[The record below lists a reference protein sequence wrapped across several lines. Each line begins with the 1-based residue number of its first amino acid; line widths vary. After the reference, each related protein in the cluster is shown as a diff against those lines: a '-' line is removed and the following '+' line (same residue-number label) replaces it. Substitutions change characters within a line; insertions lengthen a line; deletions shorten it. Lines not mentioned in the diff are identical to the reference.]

1 MNFIRDSFCGCPCYD
16 IIFLKGV
23 IIMEFEKI
31 TLRKQAQD
39 ALIVKEVQFGE
50 VKTQSFVDG
59 KPGYIDRKDI
69 KRLGYSS
76 IEEYIETL
84 KQQGYEQQ

>member
-1 MNFIRDSFCGCPCYD
+1 MNEKM
-16 IIFLKGV
+16 IFK
-23 IIMEFEKI
+23 
-31 TLRKQAQD
+31 KQAQD

-69 KRLGYSS
+69 KRLGYSDLK
-76 IEEYIETL
+76 EYAEALTA
-84 KQQGYEQQ
+84 QGYVQER

>member
-1 MNFIRDSFCGCPCYD
+1 MNEKM
-16 IIFLKGV
+16 IFK
-23 IIMEFEKI
+23 
-31 TLRKQAQD
+31 KQAQD

-69 KRLGYSS
+69 KRMGYAN
-76 IEEYIETL
+76 IEEYTAAL
-84 KQQGYEQQ
+84 KEQGYLQER

>member
-1 MNFIRDSFCGCPCYD
+1 MNEKM
-16 IIFLKGV
+16 IFK
-23 IIMEFEKI
+23 
-31 TLRKQAQD
+31 KQAQD

-69 KRLGYSS
+69 KRLGYSNLK
-76 IEEYIETL
+76 EYAEAL
-84 KQQGYEQQ
+84 AAQGYEQER

>member
-1 MNFIRDSFCGCPCYD
+1 
-16 IIFLKGV
+16 
-23 IIMEFEKI
+23 MEFEKI

-39 ALIVKEVQFGE
+39 ALIVKEAQFGE

-59 KPGYIDRKDI
+59 KSGYIDRKDI

-76 IEEYIETL
+76 IEEYIEAL
-84 KQQGYEQQ
+84 KQQGYEEA

>member
-1 MNFIRDSFCGCPCYD
+1 MNEKL
-16 IIFLKGV
+16 IFK
-23 IIMEFEKI
+23 
-31 TLRKQAQD
+31 KQAQD

-69 KRLGYSS
+69 KRMGYAS
-76 IEEYIETL
+76 IEEYTASLRE
-84 KQQGYEQQ
+84 QGYLQEQ